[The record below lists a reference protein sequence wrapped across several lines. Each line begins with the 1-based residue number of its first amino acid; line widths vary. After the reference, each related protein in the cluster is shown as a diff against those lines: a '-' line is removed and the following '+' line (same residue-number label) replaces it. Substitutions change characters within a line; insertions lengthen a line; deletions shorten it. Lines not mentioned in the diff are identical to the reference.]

1 VSLENLLRIGQLKA
15 HAPEAVEIERL
26 LLAARRN
33 LQDARVTTISPETRF
48 DAAYKA
54 IMQSALAALMMH
66 GYRPDTNRPGH
77 HMTVI
82 QTLPLT
88 VGLDPKRIIVLDTLR
103 RKRNVADYTGD
114 DIDESTTLHCIAE
127 AERLIDD
134 VAAWRR
140 SNRPH
145 LVPQKKR

>member
-1 VSLENLLRIGQLKA
+1 VSLENLQKIGQIKP
-15 HAPEAVEIERL
+15 HAPESAEVERL
-26 LLAARRN
+26 LTARRN
-33 LQDARVTTISPETRF
+33 LRDARSTSISPETRF

-88 VGLDPKRIIVLDTLR
+88 IGLDAKRVIVLDTLR
-103 RKRNVADYTGD
+103 RQRNVADYTGD
-114 DIDESTTLHCIAE
+114 DVDETTAQHCTAE
-127 AERLIDD
+127 AERLIDE
-134 VAAWRR
+134 VVAWRR
-140 SNRPH
+140 SNRPD
-145 LVPQKKR
+145 LVPQRKR